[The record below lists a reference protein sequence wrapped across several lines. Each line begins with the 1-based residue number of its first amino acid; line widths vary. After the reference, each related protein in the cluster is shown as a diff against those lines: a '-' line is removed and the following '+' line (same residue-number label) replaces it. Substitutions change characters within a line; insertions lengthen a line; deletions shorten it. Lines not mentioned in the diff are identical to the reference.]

1 MNTGNYRLNS
11 LKPSLQKSGKK
22 EFENSWNNRYY
33 SIKNPNYLKSKNINV
48 EETTLPKINNQ
59 NNNLIKSKDTK
70 EDNEEFSLIQNIWD
84 DLGVREEY
92 QNQFLNYVKN
102 LNEEEKKEF
111 YEMEKKNLK
120 RFRDS
125 LLKISKEISNREK
138 NIEDLKKFDE
148 IIETTFPDKE
158 QQLNDQLLL
167 DIQNCIKALRVNSV
181 NIINYMNKIREI
193 STYNSQKGK
202 YNLDKLNSAYLYD
215 PNYLSKMRNDMDFLK
230 NSSLNNYFDMTN
242 GEFDAFLTNCHPKNE
257 KKKSNK
263 IYIPIGN
270 DLMKAIKSAKY
281 SILEDVLLNNIENK
295 KNNNMNLINYNESGF
310 ESKSNVLKNKIKI
323 RGISATTRSINRSKF
338 SFNKSNIDYN
348 NLFLKSK
355 PSFNSKHNQTYQ
367 NYQNED
373 LGNTIKKKFKIER
386 DNVPN
391 LTRDEFLRRLDELG
405 KKEEEK
411 NIFEDNDEDEKS
423 LSYYIRQKEEEKQKN
438 NEIKIKNKNREEE
451 KKKKEEEER
460 KRKEEEEERKRKE
473 EEEERKRK
481 EEEEERK
488 RKEEEE
494 ERKRKEEEE
503 ERKRKEEEEE
513 RKRKEE
519 EEERKRKEEEEE
531 RKRKE
536 EEEEGQFEIIEDDY
550 DKKKEEDERKRKEE
564 EEERKRKEEEE
575 ERKRKEEEEERKRKE
590 EEEERKRKE
599 EEEERKRKEEEEER
613 IQKELEEEERIQK
626 ELEEEERKRKEEE
639 EERKRKEEEE
649 ERKRK
654 EEEEEEEAQYEIVD
668 ESNEE
673 EKKDLERQKKEV
685 LDAIAKEKEQ
695 EEQHKLQM
703 EEERKKS
710 ILKSSND
717 HAKEMLDQI
726 FNKVNNDDVK
736 DFNIQFYKGN
746 ISDLI
751 EDLNNN
757 NYLEKIPEREK
768 ETFKINNK
776 IEEGN
781 LIKGYEPKILI
792 CNLKGSDLISA
803 LCQIYYEHEFNRT
816 KLIINFLSSINVN
829 NDNDWIEQI
838 EKIINFIKEN
848 LSFNEISLVL
858 TYLEEQNGDLIIDKD
873 IKNLFENKLGFKWA
887 NIENLENEKRTQTIH
902 FINKDNSKKLQDT
915 FVNIDTLSII
925 TLSEN
930 IIDSDLNNDKF
941 INIFSIYSLLSEKSN
956 KDKIKLEKEN
966 ENSILL
972 DSRKI
977 SQYLKDIIG
986 FNLNVDSKD
995 DIEDL
1000 LEEKFNFK
1008 LENTLYNSEKGD
1020 IVTMRIHPH
1029 LSSRITLEYNSY
1041 YYNRIESDIG
1051 VLSETKTNS
1060 KFYFIPTKSLTTSIM
1075 ICQLTSE
1082 LKELFNNNNNIYET
1096 FYSFYSNLIQDSEN
1110 IKVIQ
1115 IPCFEYEGQFSSNG
1129 LISIGKNVKIF
1140 DENNSELYFNTV
1152 DQLFNVKMDIDNNME
1167 NNFKIKAN
1175 NSNDEVII
1183 DDDFLLGICNVEI
1196 LTSTNIPL
1204 IQLFIISEENWIKV
1218 KK

>member
-11 LKPSLQKSGKK
+11 LKSSLQKSGKK
-22 EFENSWNNRYY
+22 EFGNSWNNRYY
-33 SIKNPNYLKSKNINV
+33 SINNPNYLKCNI

-102 LNEEEKKEF
+102 LSEEEKKEF

-181 NIINYMNKIREI
+181 NIVNYMNKIREI

-295 KNNNMNLINYNESGF
+295 KNSNINLINYNESGF

-373 LGNTIKKKFKIER
+373 LGNSIKKKFKIER

-411 NIFEDNDEDEKS
+411 NIFEDDDEDEKS

-438 NEIKIKNKNREEE
+438 NEIKIKN
-451 KKKKEEEER
+451 KEEEER

-519 EEERKRKEEEEE
+519 EERKRKEEEEE
-531 RKRKE
+531 
-536 EEEEGQFEIIEDDY
+536 QFEIIEDDY
-550 DKKKEEDERKRKEE
+550 DKKKE

-590 EEEERKRKE
+590 EEERKRKE
-599 EEEERKRKEEEEER
+599 EEEEQKYEIVEDESDKSKEEE
-613 IQKELEEEERIQK
+613 QKYEIVEDESDK
-626 ELEEEERKRKEEE
+626 SKEEE
-639 EERKRKEEEE
+639 
-649 ERKRK
+649 
-654 EEEEEEEAQYEIVD
+654 
-668 ESNEE
+668 NEE
-673 EKKDLERQKKEV
+673 LERQKKIV
-685 LDAIAKEKEQ
+685 LDAIDKEKEQ

-703 EEERKKS
+703 DEERKKS
-710 ILKSSND
+710 IFKSSND

-726 FNKVNNDDVK
+726 FNKVNDDDVK

-803 LCQIYYEHEFNRT
+803 LCQIYYEYEFNRT

-873 IKNLFENKLGFKWA
+873 IKNLFENKLDFKWA
-887 NIENLENEKRTQTIH
+887 NIENLEKEKRTQTIH

-930 IIDSDLNNDKF
+930 ITDSVLNNDKF

-977 SQYLKDIIG
+977 SQYLIDIIE
-986 FNLNVDSKD
+986 FNLNVDNKD

-1029 LSSRITLEYNSY
+1029 LNSRITLEYNSY

-1096 FYSFYSNLIQDSEN
+1096 FYSFYSNLIQDSKN

-1115 IPCFEYEGQFSSNG
+1115 IPCFEYEGQFSSTG
-1129 LISIGKNVKIF
+1129 LISIGKKVKIF

-1175 NSNDEVII
+1175 ISNDEVII

-1204 IQLFIISEENWIKV
+1204 IQLFIISKENWINV

>member
-11 LKPSLQKSGKK
+11 LKSSHQKSGKK

-181 NIINYMNKIREI
+181 NIVNYMNKIREI

-295 KNNNMNLINYNESGF
+295 KNNNINLINYNESGF

-373 LGNTIKKKFKIER
+373 LGNSIKKKFKIER

-411 NIFEDNDEDEKS
+411 NIFEDDDEDEKS

-438 NEIKIKNKNREEE
+438 NEIKIKNK
-451 KKKKEEEER
+451 EEEER
-460 KRKEEEEERKRKE
+460 KRKEEEEERKRKEEEEEKKKKEEEEERKRKE

-494 ERKRKEEEE
+494 K
-503 ERKRKEEEEE
+503 
-513 RKRKEE
+513 
-519 EEERKRKEEEEE
+519 
-531 RKRKE
+531 
-536 EEEEGQFEIIEDDY
+536 QFEIIEDDF
-550 DKKKEEDERKRKEE
+550 DKKKE
-564 EEERKRKEEEE
+564 
-575 ERKRKEEEEERKRKE
+575 
-590 EEEERKRKE
+590 
-599 EEEERKRKEEEEER
+599 
-613 IQKELEEEERIQK
+613 EEEERIQK

-639 EERKRKEEEE
+639 RKSKEQQYEIVEDESDKRKEEDQQYEIVEDESNKRKEEEE
-649 ERKRK
+649 E
-654 EEEEEEEAQYEIVD
+654 
-668 ESNEE
+668 
-673 EKKDLERQKKEV
+673 DLERQKKVV

-726 FNKVNNDDVK
+726 FNKVKNDDVK

-902 FINKDNSKKLQDT
+902 FINKDNSKKLQDA
-915 FVNIDTLSII
+915 FINIDTLSII

-930 IIDSDLNNDKF
+930 ITDSVLNNDKF

-1029 LSSRITLEYNSY
+1029 LNSRITLEYNSY

-1115 IPCFEYEGQFSSNG
+1115 IPCFQYEGQFSSTG
-1129 LISIGKNVKIF
+1129 LNSIGKKVKIF

-1204 IQLFIISEENWIKV
+1204 IQLFIISKENWINV

>member
-1 MNTGNYRLNS
+1 
-11 LKPSLQKSGKK
+11 
-22 EFENSWNNRYY
+22 
-33 SIKNPNYLKSKNINV
+33 
-48 EETTLPKINNQ
+48 
-59 NNNLIKSKDTK
+59 
-70 EDNEEFSLIQNIWD
+70 
-84 DLGVREEY
+84 
-92 QNQFLNYVKN
+92 
-102 LNEEEKKEF
+102 
-111 YEMEKKNLK
+111 
-120 RFRDS
+120 
-125 LLKISKEISNREK
+125 
-138 NIEDLKKFDE
+138 
-148 IIETTFPDKE
+148 
-158 QQLNDQLLL
+158 
-167 DIQNCIKALRVNSV
+167 
-181 NIINYMNKIREI
+181 
-193 STYNSQKGK
+193 
-202 YNLDKLNSAYLYD
+202 
-215 PNYLSKMRNDMDFLK
+215 MD
-230 NSSLNNYFDMTN
+230 
-242 GEFDAFLTNCHPKNE
+242 
-257 KKKSNK
+257 
-263 IYIPIGN
+263 
-270 DLMKAIKSAKY
+270 
-281 SILEDVLLNNIENK
+281 
-295 KNNNMNLINYNESGF
+295 
-310 ESKSNVLKNKIKI
+310 
-323 RGISATTRSINRSKF
+323 
-338 SFNKSNIDYN
+338 
-348 NLFLKSK
+348 
-355 PSFNSKHNQTYQ
+355 
-367 NYQNED
+367 
-373 LGNTIKKKFKIER
+373 
-386 DNVPN
+386 
-391 LTRDEFLRRLDELG
+391 
-405 KKEEEK
+405 
-411 NIFEDNDEDEKS
+411 
-423 LSYYIRQKEEEKQKN
+423 
-438 NEIKIKNKNREEE
+438 
-451 KKKKEEEER
+451 
-460 KRKEEEEERKRKE
+460 
-473 EEEERKRK
+473 
-481 EEEEERK
+481 
-488 RKEEEE
+488 
-494 ERKRKEEEE
+494 
-503 ERKRKEEEEE
+503 
-513 RKRKEE
+513 
-519 EEERKRKEEEEE
+519 
-531 RKRKE
+531 
-536 EEEEGQFEIIEDDY
+536 
-550 DKKKEEDERKRKEE
+550 
-564 EEERKRKEEEE
+564 
-575 ERKRKEEEEERKRKE
+575 
-590 EEEERKRKE
+590 
-599 EEEERKRKEEEEER
+599 
-613 IQKELEEEERIQK
+613 
-626 ELEEEERKRKEEE
+626 
-639 EERKRKEEEE
+639 
-649 ERKRK
+649 
-654 EEEEEEEAQYEIVD
+654 
-668 ESNEE
+668 
-673 EKKDLERQKKEV
+673 
-685 LDAIAKEKEQ
+685 
-695 EEQHKLQM
+695 
-703 EEERKKS
+703 EERKKS
-710 ILKSSND
+710 IFKSSND

-726 FNKVNNDDVK
+726 FNKVNDDDVK

-803 LCQIYYEHEFNRT
+803 LCQIYYEYEFNRT

-873 IKNLFENKLGFKWA
+873 IKNLFENKLDFKWA
-887 NIENLENEKRTQTIH
+887 NIENLEKEKRTQTIH

-930 IIDSDLNNDKF
+930 ITDSVLNNDKF

-977 SQYLKDIIG
+977 SQYLIDIIE
-986 FNLNVDSKD
+986 FNLNVDNKD

-1029 LSSRITLEYNSY
+1029 LNSRITLEYNSY

-1096 FYSFYSNLIQDSEN
+1096 FYSFYSNLIQDSKN

-1115 IPCFEYEGQFSSNG
+1115 IPCFEYEGQFSSTG
-1129 LISIGKNVKIF
+1129 LISIGKKVKIF

-1175 NSNDEVII
+1175 ISNDEVII

-1204 IQLFIISEENWIKV
+1204 IQLFIISKENWINV

>member
-181 NIINYMNKIREI
+181 NIVNYMNKIREI

-451 KKKKEEEER
+451 KKKK
-460 KRKEEEEERKRKE
+460 
-473 EEEERKRK
+473 
-481 EEEEERK
+481 
-488 RKEEEE
+488 
-494 ERKRKEEEE
+494 
-503 ERKRKEEEEE
+503 
-513 RKRKEE
+513 
-519 EEERKRKEEEEE
+519 
-531 RKRKE
+531 
-536 EEEEGQFEIIEDDY
+536 
-550 DKKKEEDERKRKEE
+550 E

>member
-451 KKKKEEEER
+451 KKKKEEE
-460 KRKEEEEERKRKE
+460 
-473 EEEERKRK
+473 
-481 EEEEERK
+481 
-488 RKEEEE
+488 
-494 ERKRKEEEE
+494 
-503 ERKRKEEEEE
+503 
-513 RKRKEE
+513 
-519 EEERKRKEEEEE
+519 
-531 RKRKE
+531 
-536 EEEEGQFEIIEDDY
+536 
-550 DKKKEEDERKRKEE
+550 ERKRKEE

>member
-181 NIINYMNKIREI
+181 NIVNYMNKIREI

-451 KKKKEEEER
+451 KKKKEEE
-460 KRKEEEEERKRKE
+460 
-473 EEEERKRK
+473 
-481 EEEEERK
+481 
-488 RKEEEE
+488 
-494 ERKRKEEEE
+494 
-503 ERKRKEEEEE
+503 
-513 RKRKEE
+513 
-519 EEERKRKEEEEE
+519 
-531 RKRKE
+531 
-536 EEEEGQFEIIEDDY
+536 
-550 DKKKEEDERKRKEE
+550 ERKRKEE